1 MANKFKVGDIVI
13 SKKGTKPAVVTS
25 VYCSGLVG
33 VKYIHNDRYTE
44 FNTYKIKLY
53 TEEDSMTAQTLYS
66 FTTTEGIVSY
76 GYHIGTNTQNKWLI
90 EEKPTGTIH
99 VLDKDQL
106 EEVVPYTFSVIANN
120 TVTHYVGQPDTV
132 KVGDVFIVDTGNNP
146 ALGIVNAVNT
156 KNKSTTKKFKGAR
169 VLTEL
174 YVG

>member
-1 MANKFKVGDIVI
+1 MANKFNVGDIVI
-13 SKKGTKPAVVTS
+13 SNKGTKPAVVTNVS
-25 VYCSGLVG
+25 YHG
-33 VKYIHNDRYTE
+33 YICARYLHNDRPTE
-44 FNTYKIKLY
+44 FYAYNIKLY

-66 FTTTEGIVSY
+66 FTTTEGVVSY

-156 KNKSTTKKFKGAR
+156 KNKGTSKKFKGAR
-169 VLTEL
+169 VLTEP